1 MSSGKRHKQLILI
14 KIFALLSIIRWLNI
28 LLTIF
33 AQYLA
38 AIFILNPNKSYI
50 EILSNPKLHLMTLAS
65 AFIIAGGYIINNFY
79 DLEKDLVN
87 RPEKTLFGRIVS
99 RKFCLNCYFLFNTI
113 GLTIAMLA
121 SWRILLF
128 YFLFALG
135 LWAYSHKFQKIPFVR
150 EITASLLSVTSFF
163 SIGIFY
169 KYITI
174 PLFIYGCFAMLIIF
188 SREILKGIESYK
200 GNAIFGYGTLATSLG
215 KQKSSTIILGINLLA
230 FIPVSSLVFHYQLYL
245 LSSILSGIILLLIL
259 LTYLKLIKH
268 ESEQNTHTLHKFY
281 KVVLVL
287 IICLVV
293 MIPAYRIG

>member
-1 MSSGKRHKQLILI
+1 MSSGKRHKQIILI
-14 KIFALLSIIRWLNI
+14 KVFALLSIIRWLNI

-38 AIFILNPNKSYI
+38 AVFILNPNKSYF
-50 EILSNPKLHLMTLAS
+50 EVLSNPKLHLMTLAS

-99 RKFCLNCYFLFNTI
+99 RRFCLNCYFLFNTI
-113 GLTIAMLA
+113 GLLIALMA

-215 KQKSSTIILGINLLA
+215 KQKSANIILAINALA
-230 FIPVSSLVFHYQLYL
+230 LIPVLFLVFHFQLYL
-245 LSSILSGIILLLIL
+245 LSSILIGIILLLTI
-259 LTYLKLIKH
+259 LTYFNLIRQ
-268 ESEQNTHTLHKFY
+268 ESDKNIDTLHKFY
-281 KVVLVL
+281 KVILVL

-293 MIPAYRIG
+293 MIPAYQL